1 MKRTCPSP
9 CRLRTILP
17 PTLVEVALAAVL
29 CLAAAG
35 PAPAETVN
43 RIILRV
49 NDRIVTLYDYQERL
63 AARKASIERS
73 RVAPE
78 VQAKALAESPAD
90 TLRDLMDE
98 ALLMSRGD
106 QLSATVDEDRLDRA
120 EQSAKRNF
128 GIETDA
134 QFQEA
139 LRQSG
144 LTREQFRTQVRDQ
157 LLYQEVLGR
166 EVMQAIK
173 VSEEELLRY
182 YREHPDEFSEPASIK
197 LRELVVL
204 EREGVTA
211 TERRAIA
218 ERLLGR
224 LRAGETL
231 QQIAA
236 ENQPTG
242 VTSGAIELGW
252 VTTTEL
258 DKVLVEGTSAVEV
271 GKFSEP
277 IEARGGTHL
286 VEVLERKAARLLPY
300 SEIKDRLEDAEKQR
314 RYQDELP
321 AYMAK
326 LERAAYILADP
337 PAEAV
342 NFRRAQPAEPELP
355 EFLSLPPV
363 EPATPPGA

>member
-1 MKRTCPSP
+1 
-9 CRLRTILP
+9 
-17 PTLVEVALAAVL
+17 VALVAVL
-29 CLAAAG
+29 WLAAAG
-35 PAPAETVN
+35 AARAETVN

-128 GIETDA
+128 GIETDE

-182 YREHPDEFSEPASIK
+182 YREHADEFSEPASIK

-204 EREGVTA
+204 ERDGVTA

-277 IEARGGTHL
+277 IAALQRDQGSTRRRREAAALPGRAAGLHGQARARGVHPRRTTRRGGQLPSRPAGGAGTAGVSVTAAGRARDAAGRL
-286 VEVLERKAARLLPY
+286 SRGFCSAANRAAARP
-300 SEIKDRLEDAEKQR
+300 
-314 RYQDELP
+314 
-321 AYMAK
+321 
-326 LERAAYILADP
+326 
-337 PAEAV
+337 
-342 NFRRAQPAEPELP
+342 
-355 EFLSLPPV
+355 
-363 EPATPPGA
+363 

>member
-1 MKRTCPSP
+1 
-9 CRLRTILP
+9 
-17 PTLVEVALAAVL
+17 
-29 CLAAAG
+29 
-35 PAPAETVN
+35 
-43 RIILRV
+43 
-49 NDRIVTLYDYQERL
+49 
-63 AARKASIERS
+63 
-73 RVAPE
+73 
-78 VQAKALAESPAD
+78 
-90 TLRDLMDE
+90 
-98 ALLMSRGD
+98 
-106 QLSATVDEDRLDRA
+106 
-120 EQSAKRNF
+120 
-128 GIETDA
+128 
-134 QFQEA
+134 
-139 LRQSG
+139 
-144 LTREQFRTQVRDQ
+144 
-157 LLYQEVLGR
+157 
-166 EVMQAIK
+166 
-173 VSEEELLRY
+173 
-182 YREHPDEFSEPASIK
+182 
-197 LRELVVL
+197 VVL
-204 EREGVTA
+204 ERDGVTA

-271 GKFSEP
+271 GQFSEP
-277 IEARGGTHL
+277 IEARGGAHL

-326 LERAAYILADP
+326 LERAAYILAEP